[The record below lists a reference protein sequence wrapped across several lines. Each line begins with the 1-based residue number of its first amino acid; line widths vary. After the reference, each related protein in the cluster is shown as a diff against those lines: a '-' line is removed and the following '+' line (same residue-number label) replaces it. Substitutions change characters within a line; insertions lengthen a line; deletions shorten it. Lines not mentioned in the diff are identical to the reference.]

1 MNILGISAYYHDA
14 AAALVQDGLV
24 VAAAQEERFSR
35 KKHDPGFPRQAVA
48 YCLEHAGATIDD
60 LDAVVFYDKPL
71 LKFERLLEMSHVCM
85 LLWEEPR
92 AGFAQRVVSALPAP
106 LVWYRPLIKRWSTVA
121 AAACVAL
128 LLALSFIYI
137 NSGTLETEAILGL
150 EEIWVEDAYAFE

>member
-1 MNILGISAYYHDA
+1 DDFPELR
-14 AAALVQDGLV
+14 
-24 VAAAQEERFSR
+24 EE
-35 KKHDPGFPRQAVA
+35 V
-48 YCLEHAGATIDD
+48 
-60 LDAVVFYDKPL
+60 
-71 LKFERLLEMSHVCM
+71 ERLKEMSQLFM
-85 LLWEEPR
+85 QLRAEPR